1 MVISLPHDILVSII
15 RDYQLDKETLC
26 SLSLVSRSFCEAA
39 QGVLFR
45 RVNLSHDSRN
55 MFTTSWEMDEVLPRF
70 KWKKLQFIANCT
82 RLHRSI
88 RSLCVMIY
96 SSDQLPTHVKE
107 RYWKEGGGRA
117 LLDELD
123 RWLPRALKRMSA
135 LSQFFYSGPPMRAPL
150 HRTILRHATL
160 EVLHLMPKTWCAVPC
175 ENAVKRARSTSIHCL
190 QFEEIGD
197 EVEAFGI
204 PPYPIGPRQCAYTTH
219 MIFTHAASLQTI
231 IAPIT
236 LLYDAIRCF
245 RNLPEL
251 PRLSTLN
258 ILNSRLKSSFLPSYP
273 TMTAEVVRLILLT
286 SKTLV
291 KLLWGQKL
299 VEEMT
304 SSIATT
310 QMPNLD
316 VFAGYGV
323 LPVVKAAQS
332 LRVLG
337 VRGFRPNDIDAE
349 TNISLLR
356 AASRYQPN
364 LSVLSVST
372 STRAMIIPLDI
383 CVFSNITELWYDETV
398 DCTVFDEQLTD
409 DIKYDHDFL
418 GIVLPA
424 LPKLKS
430 VCLTQTGGMGF
441 SLPRQEDYAQLSL
454 TSSQS
459 LLWLTLQ
466 RIYSRLYW
474 RWDTRR
480 KDLECSWVHT
490 TFYRFEDLRHFDY
503 QE

>member
-1 MVISLPHDILVSII
+1 
-15 RDYQLDKETLC
+15 
-26 SLSLVSRSFCEAA
+26 
-39 QGVLFR
+39 
-45 RVNLSHDSRN
+45 
-55 MFTTSWEMDEVLPRF
+55 
-70 KWKKLQFIANCT
+70 
-82 RLHRSI
+82 
-88 RSLCVMIY
+88 
-96 SSDQLPTHVKE
+96 
-107 RYWKEGGGRA
+107 
-117 LLDELD
+117 
-123 RWLPRALKRMSA
+123 
-135 LSQFFYSGPPMRAPL
+135 
-150 HRTILRHATL
+150 
-160 EVLHLMPKTWCAVPC
+160 
-175 ENAVKRARSTSIHCL
+175 
-190 QFEEIGD
+190 
-197 EVEAFGI
+197 
-204 PPYPIGPRQCAYTTH
+204 
-219 MIFTHAASLQTI
+219 
-231 IAPIT
+231 
-236 LLYDAIRCF
+236 
-245 RNLPEL
+245 
-251 PRLSTLN
+251 
-258 ILNSRLKSSFLPSYP
+258 
-273 TMTAEVVRLILLT
+273 MTAEVVRLILLT